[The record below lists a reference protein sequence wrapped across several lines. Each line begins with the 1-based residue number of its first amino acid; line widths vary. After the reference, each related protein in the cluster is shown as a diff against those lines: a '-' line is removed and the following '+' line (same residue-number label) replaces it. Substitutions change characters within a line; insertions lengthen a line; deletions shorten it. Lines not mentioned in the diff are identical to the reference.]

1 MNELYSLR
9 FKKRAKVR
17 FFIFHKKNFFT
28 FAPMKIIFALIKKEF
43 LQIFRNP
50 ILWRLIIFIPFVML
64 MIFPFAADLDIKN
77 LNIIVLD
84 GDHSSFSNQLI
95 MKLNGSGFFTL
106 KEGIVSRK
114 EAEKNLQNDNID
126 IIIEIPKHC
135 EREIQNGL
143 MPAISVTANAINGMK
158 AGVGVSYITAVLADY
173 MSEIRI
179 VSNMTDFPSR
189 ITLMPTYWFNKKMNF
204 RNIFVPGILT
214 ILITMI
220 GCLLSTLN
228 IVREKELGTIEQLN
242 ITPMMKY
249 QFIIGKMAPFW
260 LIGMA
265 EFGIGLIIMRFGFGI
280 HIQGSILLL
289 LSLTGIYLLGM
300 LGLGFLI
307 SIFSRTQAQSMMVL
321 VFIFITC
328 ILLSGL
334 FTSIDSMPEWA
345 KAINN
350 INPVAYFMGIIKLII
365 LKGGTLYN
373 IRIELFSLSL
383 FALIINSMVVR
394 FYKRQ
399 IA

>member
-1 MNELYSLR
+1 
-9 FKKRAKVR
+9 
-17 FFIFHKKNFFT
+17 
-28 FAPMKIIFALIKKEF
+28 MKIIFALIKKEF

-77 LNIIVLD
+77 LNIVVLD
-84 GDHSSFSNQLI
+84 DDHSSFSNKLI
-95 MKLNGSGFFTL
+95 SKLDGSGFFTL
-106 KEGIVSRK
+106 KESVSTRK
-114 EAEKNLQNDNID
+114 EAKKELEHDKID
-126 IIIEIPKHC
+126 FIIEIPEHC
-135 EREIQNGL
+135 ERDIQNG
-143 MPAISVTANAINGMK
+143 MTPTISITANAINGMK
-158 AGVGVSYITAVLADY
+158 AGVGVSYITGVLADY
-173 MSEIRI
+173 MSDLRI
-179 VSNMTDFPSR
+179 VHNIPEKPSY
-189 ITLMPTYWFNKKMNF
+189 ITLTPTYWFNRKMNF

-242 ITPMMKY
+242 ITPMMKH
-249 QFIIGKMAPFW
+249 QFIIGKMTPFW
-260 LIGMA
+260 IIGMV
-265 EFGIGLIIMRFGFGI
+265 EFCIGLIIMRYGFGI
-280 HIQGSILLL
+280 HILGSIPLL

-307 SIFSRTQAQSMMVL
+307 SIFSRTQAQSMMVI

-345 KAINN
+345 KAINT
-350 INPVAYFMGIIKLII
+350 INPIAYFMGIIKLII

-373 IRIELFSLSL
+373 IRTELISLSI
-383 FALIINSMVVR
+383 FALIINAAVLK
-394 FYKRQ
+394 FYRRQ
-399 IA
+399 MA

>member
-1 MNELYSLR
+1 
-9 FKKRAKVR
+9 V
-17 FFIFHKKNFFT
+17 
-28 FAPMKIIFALIKKEF
+28 KIIFALIKKEF

-64 MIFPFAADLDIKN
+64 MVFPFAADLDIKN
-77 LNIIVLD
+77 LNIVVLD
-84 GDHSSFSNQLI
+84 GDRSSFSNQLI
-95 MKLNGSGFFTL
+95 SKLNGSGFFTL
-106 KEGIVSRK
+106 KEGISNRK
-114 EAEKNLQNDNID
+114 EADKNLRHDNID
-126 IIIEIPKHC
+126 IIIEIPQHC
-135 EREIQNGL
+135 ERDIQNGL
-143 MPAISVTANAINGMK
+143 TPTISVTANAINGMK
-158 AGVGVSYITAVLADY
+158 AGVGVSYITNVLADY
-173 MSEIRI
+173 MSDIRI
-179 VSNMTDFPSR
+179 VQNMPERPSF
-189 ITLMPTYWFNKKMNF
+189 ITLAPTYWFNKQMNF

-228 IVREKELGTIEQLN
+228 IVREKEMGTIEQLN
-242 ITPMMKY
+242 ITPMLKHH
-249 QFIIGKMAPFW
+249 FIIGKMIPFW
-260 LIGMA
+260 IIGMA
-265 EFGIGLIIMRFGFGI
+265 EFCIGLMIMRFGFGI
-280 HIQGSILLL
+280 HILGSIPLL

-345 KAINN
+345 KTINT
-350 INPVAYFMGIIKLII
+350 INPVAYFMAIIKLII

-373 IRIELFSLSL
+373 IRTELFNLAL
-383 FALIINSMVVR
+383 FALIINTMVLK
-394 FYKRQ
+394 FYRRQ

>member
-1 MNELYSLR
+1 
-9 FKKRAKVR
+9 
-17 FFIFHKKNFFT
+17 
-28 FAPMKIIFALIKKEF
+28 MKIIFALIKKEF
-43 LQIFRNP
+43 LQIFRNS

-77 LNIIVLD
+77 LNVVVLD
-84 GDHSSFSNQLI
+84 GDHSSFSHKLI
-95 MKLNGSGFFTL
+95 LKLNGSGFFTL
-106 KEGIVSRK
+106 KEGIANRK
-114 EAEKNLQNDNID
+114 EAEKNLKNDNID
-126 IIIEIPKHC
+126 IIIEIPEHC
-135 EREIQNGL
+135 ERDIQNGL
-143 MPAISVTANAINGMK
+143 TPTISVTANAINGMK
-158 AGVGVSYITAVLADY
+158 AGVGVSYITGVLADY
-173 MSEIRI
+173 MSDIRI
-179 VSNMTDFPSR
+179 ISNISARPSY
-189 ITLMPTYWFNKKMNF
+189 ITLAPTYWFNKKMNF

-220 GCLLSTLN
+220 GCLLSALN
-228 IVREKELGTIEQLN
+228 IVREKEMGTIEQLN
-242 ITPMMKY
+242 ITPMMKH

-260 LIGMA
+260 IIGMA
-265 EFGIGLIIMRFGFGI
+265 EFCIGLTIMRFGFGI
-280 HIQGSILLL
+280 HIQGSIPLL
-289 LSLTGIYLLGM
+289 LSLTGIYMLGM

-345 KAINN
+345 KMINK
-350 INPVAYFMGIIKLII
+350 INPIAYFMGVIKLII

-373 IRIELFSLSL
+373 IRNELISLSA
-383 FALIINSMVVR
+383 FALIINIIVVR

>member
-1 MNELYSLR
+1 
-9 FKKRAKVR
+9 
-17 FFIFHKKNFFT
+17 
-28 FAPMKIIFALIKKEF
+28 MKIILALIKKEF

-50 ILWRLIIFIPFVML
+50 ILWRLIIFIPFAML
-64 MIFPFAADLDIKN
+64 MIFPFAADLEIKN
-77 LNIIVLD
+77 VNIAVLD
-84 GDHSSFSNQLI
+84 GDHSSFSNKLI
-95 MKLNGSGFFTL
+95 LKLNGCGFFTL
-106 KEGIVSRK
+106 KEGITNRK
-114 EAEKNLQNDNID
+114 EAETNLKHDNID
-126 IIIEIPKHC
+126 IIIEIPQYC
-135 EREIQNGL
+135 ERDIQNGL
-143 MPAISVTANAINGMK
+143 KPTISITANAINGMK
-158 AGVGVSYITAVLADY
+158 AGVSVSYITNLLADY
-173 MSEIRI
+173 MSDIRI
-179 VSNMTDFPSR
+179 VNNLPERPSF

-214 ILITMI
+214 ILVTMI
-220 GCLLSTLN
+220 GSLLSTLN

-242 ITPMMKY
+242 ITPMMKHH
-249 QFIIGKMAPFW
+249 FIIGKMTPFW
-260 LIGMA
+260 IIGMA
-265 EFGIGLIIMRFGFGI
+265 EFCIGLMIMRFGFGI
-280 HIQGSILLL
+280 HIQGSIPLL

-345 KAINN
+345 KAINK

-373 IRIELFSLSL
+373 VRIELISLSL
-383 FALIINSMVVR
+383 FATIINTIVVK
-394 FYKRQ
+394 FYRRQ

>member
-1 MNELYSLR
+1 
-9 FKKRAKVR
+9 
-17 FFIFHKKNFFT
+17 
-28 FAPMKIIFALIKKEF
+28 MKIIFALIKKEF

-50 ILWRLIIFIPFVML
+50 ILWRLIIFIPFIML
-64 MIFPFAADLDIKN
+64 IIFPFAADLDIKN
-77 LNIIVLD
+77 LNIVVLD
-84 GDHSSFSNQLI
+84 GDHSSFSNKLI

-106 KEGIVSRK
+106 KEGVVNRK

-126 IIIEIPKHC
+126 FIIEIPEHC
-135 EREIQNGL
+135 ERDIQNGL
-143 MPAISVTANAINGMK
+143 TPTISITANAINGMK
-158 AGVGVSYITAVLADY
+158 AGVGLSYITGVLSDY
-173 MSEIRI
+173 MASDVRI
-179 VSNMTDFPSR
+179 VSNIPERPSF
-189 ITLMPTYWFNKKMNF
+189 ISIAPTYWFNQKMNF

-220 GCLLSTLN
+220 GSLLSTLN

-249 QFIIGKMAPFW
+249 QFIIGKMTPFW
-260 LIGMA
+260 IIGMA
-265 EFGIGLIIMRFGFGI
+265 EFCIGLMIMRFGFGI
-280 HIQGSILLL
+280 HIQGSIPLL

-345 KAINN
+345 KTINK
-350 INPVAYFMGIIKLII
+350 INPIAYFMGVIKLII

-373 IRIELFSLSL
+373 IRTELISLSV
-383 FALIINSMVVR
+383 FAVIINTLVVR

>member
-1 MNELYSLR
+1 
-9 FKKRAKVR
+9 
-17 FFIFHKKNFFT
+17 
-28 FAPMKIIFALIKKEF
+28 LILKF
-43 LQIFRNP
+43 
-50 ILWRLIIFIPFVML
+50 
-64 MIFPFAADLDIKN
+64 
-77 LNIIVLD
+77 
-84 GDHSSFSNQLI
+84 
-95 MKLNGSGFFTL
+95 NGSGFFTL
-106 KEGIVSRK
+106 KEGIANRK
-114 EAEKNLQNDNID
+114 EAEKNLKTDNID
-126 IIIEIPKHC
+126 IIIEIPENC
-135 EREIQNGL
+135 ERDIQNGV
-143 MPAISVTANAINGMK
+143 MPTISITANAINGMK
-158 AGVGVSYITAVLADY
+158 AGVGVSYVTGVLADY
-173 MSEIRI
+173 MSDIRI
-179 VSNMTDFPSR
+179 VSNISEKPSC
-189 ITLMPTYWFNKKMNF
+189 ITILPTYWFNRKMNF

-228 IVREKELGTIEQLN
+228 IVREKEMGTIEQLN
-242 ITPMMKY
+242 ITPMMKH

-265 EFGIGLIIMRFGFGI
+265 EFSIGLIIMRFGFGI
-280 HIQGSILLL
+280 HIQGSIPLL

-307 SIFSRTQAQSMMVL
+307 SIFSRTQAQSMMVI

-345 KAINN
+345 KIINK
-350 INPVAYFMGIIKLII
+350 INPIAYFMGIIKLII

-373 IRIELFSLSL
+373 IRVELISLSV
-383 FALIINSMVVR
+383 FALIINTIVVR

>member
-1 MNELYSLR
+1 
-9 FKKRAKVR
+9 
-17 FFIFHKKNFFT
+17 
-28 FAPMKIIFALIKKEF
+28 
-43 LQIFRNP
+43 
-50 ILWRLIIFIPFVML
+50 ML

-77 LNIIVLD
+77 LNIVVLD
-84 GDHSSFSNQLI
+84 GDHSPFSNKLI

-106 KEGIVSRK
+106 KEGIATRK
-114 EAEKNLQNDNID
+114 EAEKHLKNDNID
-126 IIIEIPKHC
+126 IIIEIPEHC
-135 EREIQNGL
+135 ERDIQNGL
-143 MPAISVTANAINGMK
+143 KPTISVTANAINGMK
-158 AGVGVSYITAVLADY
+158 AGVGVSYITGVLADY

-179 VSNMTDFPSR
+179 ISNLPQQPSR
-189 ITLMPTYWFNKKMNF
+189 ITLLPTYWFNAKMNF

-242 ITPMMKY
+242 ITPMMKH
-249 QFIIGKMAPFW
+249 QFIIGKMTPFW
-260 LIGMA
+260 IIGMV
-265 EFGIGLIIMRFGFGI
+265 EFCIGLIIMRFGFGI
-280 HIQGSILLL
+280 HILGSIPLL

-345 KAINN
+345 KAINH
-350 INPVAYFMGIIKLII
+350 INPVAYFMGIIKLVI

-373 IRIELFSLSL
+373 IRAELISLSV
-383 FALIINSMVVR
+383 FALIINTLVVK